1 MTCDVSSGCPARSN
15 PSLPL
20 VDVLSTGD
28 KSGDLS
34 SYPASTALPLASLPR
49 PGDLAKM
56 KKAAYVTVVEQPAG
70 KGLRLVIA
78 SEI

>member
-1 MTCDVSSGCPARSN
+1 MLVPYWVSSPPDS
-15 PSLPL
+15 SLSL

-49 PGDLAKM
+49 PGDLTKM

-70 KGLRLVIA
+70 KGLRSVLA
-78 SEI
+78 